1 MPKKI
6 RPDDQG
12 PAKFHVSADP
22 NNKIIMLIFDK
33 PVAWVALTPEIARK
47 LGSDLLEN
55 AEKLSILSL
64 KNRARA

>member
-12 PAKFHVSADP
+12 PAKFHVSTDP
-22 NNKIIMLIFDK
+22 VNKIIMLIFDK
-33 PVAWVALTPEIARK
+33 PVAWVALTPEIAKK

-55 AEKLSILSL
+55 AENLSFVGERG
-64 KNRARA
+64 RARA

>member
-33 PVAWVALTPEIARK
+33 PVAWVAITPEIARK

-64 KNRARA
+64 ENRARA